1 MTESFLNQV
10 VAGWQSLGGSV
21 ESLRAVRMD
30 GTNGSGGSSQGQGSG
45 SPQAGAQQQQSGG
58 DSGGQQQQQQ
68 QGESDYSLAS
78 QFLDRVDPAHRA
90 VVEPYVKQWDAGVT
104 RRFQELHSQYQ
115 PYAQLGDIE
124 SLQQAVGI
132 AQMLDENPWQIYGIL
147 HESLMGQQ
155 PPQDFGQQQGFQ
167 QQQFPQQQFPP
178 TGQMNGQQ
186 YGQQYGGQQ
195 QSNPFGQQQQGLS
208 DQGQIPEAVQQ
219 ELGQLKQIVTTLAQ
233 HVIQG
238 TQEKTQAEEDAELDQ
253 FVQGLHDEF
262 GDFDERFVL
271 GQIVSGMNPDDAIK
285 SWNDTISTH
294 VQTHVQKNNGVPHI
308 LGGGGVPTGQQ
319 LTPKDLDR
327 KQTQSLVADALARAA
342 QARQG

>member
-1 MTESFLNQV
+1 MTESFLDQV
-10 VAGWQSLGGSV
+10 VAGWQSLGGSI
-21 ESLRAVRMD
+21 ESLKAIRMD
-30 GTNGSGGSSQGQGSG
+30 GANGSGGSGQGQGSG

-58 DSGGQQQQQQ
+58 DSGGQQQQSQ
-68 QGESDYSLAS
+68 QGEPDYSLAS

-90 VVEPYVKQWDAGVT
+90 IVEPYVKQWDAGVT

-115 PYAQLGDIE
+115 PYAQLGDVDT
-124 SLQQAVGI
+124 LQQAVGI
-132 AQMLDENPWQIYGIL
+132 MQMLDQNPWQIYGIL

-155 PPQDFGQQQGFQ
+155 PPQDFQ

-186 YGQQYGGQQ
+186 YGGQPFAQQ
-195 QSNPFGQQQQGLS
+195 QQGNPFGQQQQGLS
-208 DQGQIPEAVQQ
+208 DQGQVPEAVRQ
-219 ELGQLKQIVTTLAQ
+219 EMDQLKQIVTTLAQ

-253 FVQGLHDEF
+253 FVSGLHEEF

-271 GQIVSGMNPDDAIK
+271 GQIVSGMSPDDAIK
-285 SWNDTISTH
+285 SWNETINSH